1 MANWSTL
8 WWRWLHFWRIKKQA
22 FALQTLQ
29 LSIVSC
35 LVIVALQSWYFSQ
48 ASQVALVNTIFT
60 QVKVLMYHFA
70 ECVVLVWYFSQASQV
85 ALVNSGKS
93 LDVSFCGMC
102 SFGLRCFNS
111 FWKCF
116 SCMESLRPRFI
127 MVTSCG
133 FSKSSQGQNSSD
145 NFETNLSTFHSSN
158 IHFPTSWLY
167 FKFKSPEKQFSSDN
181 VNTFRGC
188 LVQSETW
195 LVETHYRWIHFK

>member
-1 MANWSTL
+1 MALASLLKDQETSVCIAN
-8 WWRWLHFWRIKKQA
+8 
-22 FALQTLQ
+22 FAVVNCELPCNSCIAELIFFT
-29 LSIVSC
+29 SITSSAC
-35 LVIVALQSWYFSQ
+35 EHYF
-48 ASQVALVNTIFT
+48 
-60 QVKVLMYHFA
+60 H
-70 ECVVLVWYFSQASQV
+70 
-85 ALVNSGKS
+85 SGKS

-133 FSKSSQGQNSSD
+133 FSKSSQGQNSSH